1 MHTKR
6 RRLLLILAALVLVVL
21 AVLVGVFAGA
31 KYFVGQESAV
41 RTAWR
46 VDVGEL
52 LGEDQE
58 LELELRHLAIGIDNI
73 RMALDCDVILGGLL
87 TEYLAPYMQQ
97 LQEYARAYNI
107 FGDSADYIHLS
118 SLRQHSVSLGAALHF
133 IQNFISEY

>member
-58 LELELRHLAIGIDNI
+58 LELELRHA
-73 RMALDCDVILGGLL
+73 DVESDL
-87 TEYLAPYMQQ
+87 TVLQ
-97 LQEYARAYNI
+97 LVPFEVDQEGFTY
-107 FGDSADYIHLS
+107 
-118 SLRQHSVSLGAALHF
+118 
-133 IQNFISEY
+133 